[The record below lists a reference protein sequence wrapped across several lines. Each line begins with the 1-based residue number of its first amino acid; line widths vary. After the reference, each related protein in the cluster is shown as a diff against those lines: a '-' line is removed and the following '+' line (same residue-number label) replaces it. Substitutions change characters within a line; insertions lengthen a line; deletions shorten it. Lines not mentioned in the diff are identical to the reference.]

1 MNMTM
6 HSKKH
11 IQAYYAKTVR
21 LESHL
26 NAVRE
31 TAKRFSLD
39 FELVKQIID
48 EA

>member
-1 MNMTM
+1 MI

-11 IQAYYAKTVR
+11 IQAYYAKTVK

-39 FELVKQIID
+39 VELVQKIID